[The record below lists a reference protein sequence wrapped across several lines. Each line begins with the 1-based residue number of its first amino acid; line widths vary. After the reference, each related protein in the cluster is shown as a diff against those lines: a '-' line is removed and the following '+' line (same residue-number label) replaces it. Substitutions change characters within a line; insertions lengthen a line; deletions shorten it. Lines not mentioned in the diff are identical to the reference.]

1 MDNPYTQPVKI
12 ILRFTNYN
20 SKHKISY
27 LLLFLIVL
35 SAGCVNST
43 TDKTADNQPTI
54 IDTDSQSPII
64 NAFTINN
71 GGESTSDFKITLNIS
86 ATDNIEIVGY
96 YASETDNLP
105 AGDDPNWVPIESTPS
120 LINYNIQFS
129 FTPITEPGYVSKIIY
144 FWLKDKMNNV
154 SGVASA
160 AVNLSIPLSSAQTKI
175 TVWNFDNE
183 ADPLTADIGTAEL
196 SFYDPSNTGW
206 GQSLTKFAKSN
217 ASGLPLTNGKDVW
230 VMGFPATTA
239 EQGYKLTHNSLPNG
253 VFKDEDFV
261 SNYTIIMDILFPS
274 GSSNYKS
281 LYQTDIYNLDEA
293 EFFITDSGIGINNVY
308 NGFILPDTW
317 YRIAV
322 GVQCALGPGGTGRI
336 SKFINGIF
344 VGGQT
349 TPGNGPNCRW
359 ALDKYFYLFTDNN
372 GETDK
377 GYVSSI
383 LFTDRL
389 MSMEEIKVLG
399 SPSGFGANYP
409 GHASQDVQEIAERRA
424 WIIAHR
430 GNSCCAPENT
440 ISAINQAFDMNADH
454 LELDIRLT
462 SDGELVLMHDEDVA
476 RTTDGKDLV
485 YGLTLSDIKNL
496 DAGSWMDNSY
506 TGEQVPTL
514 TEALIAS
521 KGKGKILLD
530 VKSINVGSVIKKA
543 LDEAGVGTDAIW
555 VVQNANIDDFKNN
568 LPGSILWGTM
578 PEQLTKETFD
588 ALKADGV
595 VGFEIDVSVHTL
607 TEELINTVH
616 ENGMIV
622 IIYTIMDP
630 SEMLRFINMGVDG
643 IETDY
648 PDVMN
653 SLMPE

>member
-35 SAGCVNST
+35 SAGCSNST
-43 TDKTADNQPTI
+43 TDKTTDNQP
-54 IDTDSQSPII
+54 PII

-71 GGESTSDFKITLNIS
+71 GGESTSDFKVTLNIS
-86 ATDNIEIVGY
+86 ATDNIGIVGY

-105 AGDDPNWVPIESTPS
+105 AKDDQGWKAVESTPS
-120 LINYNIQFS
+120 LINYNIQYS

-144 FWLKDKMNNV
+144 LWLIDKMNNV

-160 AVNLSIPLSSAQTKI
+160 AINLSVPLSSAQTEI

-183 ADPLTADIGTAEL
+183 ADPLTADIGTGTAEL

-206 GQSLTKFAKSN
+206 GQSQTKFAKAS

-230 VMGFPATTA
+230 VMGFPAATA
-239 EQGYKLTHNSLPNG
+239 EQGYKLTHNSQPNG
-253 VFKDEDFV
+253 VYKAEDFV
-261 SNYTIIMDILFPS
+261 SNYTIIVDILFPS

-308 NGFILPDTW
+308 NGTILPDAW

-359 ALDKYFYLFTDNN
+359 ALDKYFYLFTDND

-409 GHASQDVQEIAERRA
+409 GPASQDVQEIAERRA
-424 WIIAHR
+424 RIIAHR

-476 RTTDGKDLV
+476 RTTDGKGLV
-485 YGLTLSDIKNL
+485 SGLTLSDIKNL

-543 LDEAGVGTDAIW
+543 LNEAEVGTDAIW
-555 VVQNANIDDFKNN
+555 VVQNANIEDFKNN